1 MVAGV
6 RAIAPHPVPPFH
18 RRWIRATYAPDT
30 VISALSVPR
39 GSAKTY
45 IMGMMA
51 GLAIRPGSP
60 TYERGIEVLGVSAS
74 LEQSRV
80 MLAFVREALRD
91 CLDDYRW
98 KDSSQ
103 RLAVTRK
110 ACGTR
115 LRILSSSA
123 KRAMGLA
130 QFSTVF
136 ADEPG
141 SWENRGGTLMF
152 HALRQS
158 AGKRPGQ
165 RLVIAGTRAPSVRGN
180 WWPGLLDAGSG
191 DGIHVTELSPAE
203 GDPWDAWPTI
213 RRCNPMVLHNATL
226 RKAIL
231 RERDQARRD
240 ETLRS
245 AFRAYRLN
253 EQIDTFN
260 SVLVG
265 AETWRRVEARAV
277 PPREGRPV
285 VGLDLGSER
294 SWSAAWALWR
304 NGRSE
309 CYAVCPGVPDLSERE
324 RQDAM
329 PRGLYRRLA
338 ADGVLLVDEGLRVSR
353 PATLIDHLVSVGIRP
368 AVMLCD
374 RFLIASLKDEVRGR
388 WPLVPRVTRWSEA
401 TEDISAFRRLAAD
414 GPLSVAPQCQGLARV
429 SLSEASVVSD
439 DQGSCRL
446 EKKRNRRSRD
456 DVAVAGTLAAGAIAR
471 ELRRPAPRPRRF
483 AVVSGR

>member
-1 MVAGV
+1 
-6 RAIAPHPVPPFH
+6 
-18 RRWIRATYAPDT
+18 
-30 VISALSVPR
+30 
-39 GSAKTY
+39 
-45 IMGMMA
+45 
-51 GLAIRPGSP
+51 
-60 TYERGIEVLGVSAS
+60 
-74 LEQSRV
+74 
-80 MLAFVREALRD
+80 
-91 CLDDYRW
+91 
-98 KDSSQ
+98 
-103 RLAVTRK
+103 
-110 ACGTR
+110 
-115 LRILSSSA
+115 
-123 KRAMGLA
+123 
-130 QFSTVF
+130 
-136 ADEPG
+136 
-141 SWENRGGTLMF
+141 MF

-191 DGIHVTELSPAE
+191 DGIHVTEFSPAE

-265 AETWRRVEARAV
+265 AETWRRVEARDV

-388 WPLVPRVTRWSEA
+388 WPLVPRVTRWSEG

-471 ELRRPAPRPRRF
+471 ELRRPAPRTAALRRSLRAVTASARAPGVPALGARTPAGARPRRVALYELRARWPAGSAPYHPGTRRPVYTVRALQHGGALHVLSRPGSPAAALGPRSARGARSWRNCADAYRF
-483 AVVSGR
+483 LFLYAG